1 MWAMTD
7 LSGAMR
13 FTPSPAYS
21 EIRRAM
27 PKDFDSLVL
36 NRSLTVALPPY
47 NAVESDIKPQPLWA
61 KSSDIS
67 KPHRVSLN

>member
-1 MWAMTD
+1 MWTMTD
-7 LSGAMR
+7 LGGATR
-13 FTPSPAYS
+13 FPPSPAYS
-21 EIRRAM
+21 EISRAM
-27 PKDFDSLVL
+27 PKDFDGLILNMSLA
-36 NRSLTVALPPY
+36 VALPPY